1 MRNKKPTA
9 IQQSYIDF
17 IFNFKKDYGYHPIV
31 QEIADYF
38 GVWQNAAS
46 EMLVRLNKNGFII
59 STIVN
64 DRTRQITPTESGMA
78 YSKLQLET
86 KRADQPRTRA
96 TGFVAG
102 NYP

>member
-78 YSKLQLET
+78 DSSVQLET
-86 KRADQPRTRA
+86 TRADQTRN
-96 TGFVAG
+96 GAG
-102 NYP
+102 WITAGDQA